1 MSLDSKEK
9 TKIFSPKLVNGEIYS
24 ITINPSEQYPLK
36 KSRYLDVYSSL
47 MTLFNKHNILKYIK
61 HVELNTEVSY
71 PMKNGLDK
79 QRPANV
85 ISRIHYHG
93 TICFKDIIGF
103 FVYVQPY
110 LSAYCIYEI
119 DTIDN
124 PQTWNNYMCKDINEW
139 TEREQEPFTTYQI
152 NTTILSEKKRKRR
165 TLNEREHD
173 IPIRDD
179 DNLIYYFE

>member
-9 TKIFSPKLVNGEIYS
+9 TKIFSPKLVNGENYS

-47 MTLFNKHNILKYIK
+47 MTLFTKINLLNYIDDII
-61 HVELNTEVSY
+61 LNTEVSY

-79 QRPANV
+79 TRPANV

-93 TICFKDIIGF
+93 IISFKDIIGF
-103 FVYVQPY
+103 FIYVQPH
-110 LSAYCIYEI
+110 LSAYCTYEI

-124 PQTWNNYMCKDINEW
+124 SQTWNNYMEKDINEW
-139 TEREQEPFTTYQI
+139 GGREQESFTAYQI
-152 NTTILSEKKRKRR
+152 NIILLSEKKRKRR
-165 TLNEREHD
+165 TLNERDND